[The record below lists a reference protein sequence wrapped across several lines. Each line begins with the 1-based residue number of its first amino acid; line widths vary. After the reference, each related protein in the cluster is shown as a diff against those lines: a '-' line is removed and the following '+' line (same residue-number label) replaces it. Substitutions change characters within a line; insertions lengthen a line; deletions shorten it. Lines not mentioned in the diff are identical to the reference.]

1 MQKRLL
7 VCLLVVVLAALAA
20 APASAQNSLID
31 PSFEGTYTNRGRA
44 DFNIPEGWQIWFAES
59 PRTES
64 WMNLQPVAFPH
75 NGPGPN
81 PYEGARALNLNKGY
95 ATFTAAVYQ
104 QVNVAANSNLVGS
117 AFAWLKT
124 CNPAPNTPDCGSAV
138 ESGAYVRVGIDPN
151 GGNNPYDT
159 DIVWSPNAFPHD
171 RWQQVS
177 VNATATGTTV
187 TLFLFVTQQ
196 WPAQLNNVYW
206 DAASLTGGGPGGA
219 AVAQP
224 GQPAATLI
232 PTPVPFANFVARQAY
247 QPDGSTVHTVQSGD
261 TLDAIAFAYG
271 VSRQEILDLNGMARG
286 GYLLVGDRLLIANAP
301 ESTPEVAA
309 APTTAGSL
317 PTQVA
322 QAATPRPTQ
331 AGMTITSGALSAL
344 RILSNGA
351 VAYIVQPN
359 DTAQSIA
366 TVNNITVDEL
376 LALNE
381 LESEDDLVV
390 GEEIIVRA
398 APDGSTFPEGETP
411 RVDTSLTQAEAT
423 ETAPLDIA
431 EPTVAAS
438 GLTPLSAPPAPI
450 ISITTGDV
458 APAIDIAD
466 APATICLSMFDD
478 QNRNRLN
485 EVTEPLL
492 ADGTI
497 LLIRDGEMFQTY
509 TTTGEEPEC
518 FTDLPEGDYIAS
530 AISPIGYGLT
540 TPEQLMVRPA
550 PGWTISI
557 AFGAGEG
564 VLPPAA
570 PAGDTSAVEG
580 EVSTASAPKPDAVS
594 KGDAPSPLQANA
606 SYIAFGLAAVV
617 VIMGSGLTLAVRL
630 LGR

>member
-1 MQKRLL
+1 ML
-7 VCLLVVVLAALAA
+7 CLIVVLLASLAA
-20 APASAQNSLID
+20 APVSAQNSLID
-31 PSFEGTYTNRGRA
+31 PSFEGNYSNRGRA
-44 DFNIPEGWQIWFAES
+44 DFNIPDGWQIWFAES

-117 AFAWLKT
+117 AYAWLKT

-159 DIVWSPNAFPHD
+159 DIVWSANAFPHD

-187 TLFLFVTQQ
+187 TLFLFVTQA
-196 WPAQLNNVYW
+196 WPSQLNNVYF

-219 AVAQP
+219 AAPSQP
-224 GQPAATLI
+224 GVPAATLI
-232 PTPVPFANFVARQAY
+232 PTPVPFASFVARQPP
-247 QPDGSTVHTVQSGD
+247 QPDGSTVHTVQGGD

-286 GYLLVGDRLLIANAP
+286 SYLLVGDRLLIANAP
-301 ESTPEVAA
+301 EATA
-309 APTTAGSL
+309 TTAIQ
-317 PTQVA
+317 PTNTVAQVA

-331 AGMTITSGALSAL
+331 AGMVISSGALSAL

-351 VAYIVQPN
+351 VAYIVQAS

-381 LESEDDLVV
+381 FESESELVV

-398 APDGSTFPEGETP
+398 APDGSTYPEGEGP
-411 RVDTSLTQAEAT
+411 LTAEEPVAT
-423 ETAPLDIA
+423 AEVAPLDIA
-431 EPTVAAS
+431 VPTVEAS
-438 GLTPLSAPPAPI
+438 GLTPDSAPPAPI

-458 APAIDIAD
+458 APALDIAN

-497 LLIRDGEMFQTY
+497 LLIKDGEMFQTY
-509 TTTGEEPEC
+509 TTTGDEPEC
-518 FTDLPEGDYIAS
+518 FTDLPAGDYIAS
-530 AISPIGYGLT
+530 AISPAGYGLT

-550 PGWTISI
+550 PGWTINI

-564 VLPPAA
+564 VQPPAA
-570 PAGDTSAVEG
+570 PTSTNTSDAGAATSLAD
-580 EVSTASAPKPDAVS
+580 AAKPDAVA
-594 KGDAPSPLQANA
+594 KGPESPLQANA

-617 VIMGSGLTLAVRL
+617 VIMGSGLTLAVRA